1 MAKRGPKPMAE
12 ELRKTNRI
20 ATFRLGKAELSEV
33 ERLAQ
38 ERGLSRSEL
47 LRSIVTGAI
56 ATQKKNEAALRL
68 HGTSAQGMEVTLY
81 E

>member
-1 MAKRGPKPMAE
+1 MPE

-38 ERGLSRSEL
+38 QRGQSRSEY
-47 LRSIVTGAI
+47 LRSIVESAI
-56 ATQKKNEAALRL
+56 ATQKENE
-68 HGTSAQGMEVTLY
+68 GVNYAQ
-81 E
+81 